1 MRVSERT
8 SVPSCC
14 RQSLRQMGV
23 PCGFRVYL
31 LGLPPGALQLKLLR
45 GSGTEELNHV
55 TMVSGQAWV
64 HWRCCSSCLPPSN
77 LPEDCI
83 NPEFSVLGS

>member
-1 MRVSERT
+1 
-8 SVPSCC
+8 
-14 RQSLRQMGV
+14 MGV

-31 LGLPPGALQLKLLR
+31 LGLPAGALQPKLMR

-64 HWRCCSSCLPPSN
+64 SHTGDAAVQAAFL
-77 LPEDCI
+77 LLTFLKI
-83 NPEFSVLGS
+83 A

>member
-1 MRVSERT
+1 
-8 SVPSCC
+8 
-14 RQSLRQMGV
+14 MGV

-31 LGLPPGALQLKLLR
+31 LGLPAGALQLKLMR

-64 HWRCCSSCLPPSN
+64 SHTGDAVQAAFLLPTF
-77 LPEDCI
+77 LKI
-83 NPEFSVLGS
+83 A